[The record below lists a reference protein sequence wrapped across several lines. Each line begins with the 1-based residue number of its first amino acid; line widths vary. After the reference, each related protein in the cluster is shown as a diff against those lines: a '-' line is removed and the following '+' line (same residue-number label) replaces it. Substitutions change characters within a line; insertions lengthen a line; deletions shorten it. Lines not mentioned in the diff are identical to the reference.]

1 MGPVDPSTNLPP
13 PPTRER
19 CYRHPD
25 VETGV
30 HCTRC
35 GKPICPDCMIPAPV
49 GHQCPA
55 CVADAQREYRQG
67 AGKQV
72 ARARVR
78 TTPVTKILLL
88 AIAIGYVWELI
99 IAGGPGSLFDGP
111 SGVDLIS
118 AGALVPATDV
128 TSSGFAGGLVGGE
141 YWRLLSSMFLHAGL
155 LHLAFNAYALW
166 IFGQE
171 VERDIGSFPTSAV
184 YLVTGVFAG
193 AASYALAPGFIVAVG
208 ASGAIFG
215 VLGAYIA
222 YNWRRRQQVMAQ
234 ARVRGAIMLLLI
246 NLVIGFSIPS
256 IDWRAHV
263 GGLVAGLVAG
273 WAVDPSR
280 PPALRRTFTIAGLLA
295 LVIGAGVLV
304 ALRTAQIQADPS
316 VLLPGG

>member
-1 MGPVDPSTNLPP
+1 MGPVDPSTDLPP

-25 VETGV
+25 IETGV

-35 GKPICPDCMIPAPV
+35 GRPICPDCMIPAPV
-49 GHQCPA
+49 GHQCPN

-72 ARARVR
+72 DRARVR
-78 TTPVTKILLL
+78 TTPVTKLLL
-88 AIAIGYVWELI
+88 LLMTAGYVWELI

-111 SGVDLIS
+111 SGQALIN

-128 TSSGFAGGLVGGE
+128 TSSGFVGGLVGGE

-171 VERDIGSFPTSAV
+171 VERDIGSFPTLAV
-184 YLVTGVFAG
+184 FFVTGVFAG

-222 YNWRRRQQVMAQ
+222 YNWKRRQHVMAQ
-234 ARVRGAIMLLLI
+234 ARVRGAIMLLVI
-246 NLVIGFSIPS
+246 NLVIGFSVPR

-280 PPALRRTFTIAGLLA
+280 PPALRRTFTIAGLLVLVVGAVA
-295 LVIGAGVLV
+295 LVAF
-304 ALRTAQIQADPS
+304 RNAQIQADPS
-316 VLLPGG
+316 VLLQS

>member
-1 MGPVDPSTNLPP
+1 MCSVDPSTDLPP

-25 VETGV
+25 IETGV

-35 GKPICPDCMIPAPV
+35 GRPICPDCMIPAPV
-49 GHQCPA
+49 GHQCPN

-72 ARARVR
+72 TRARVR
-78 TTPVTKILLL
+78 TTPVTKLLL
-88 AIAIGYVWELI
+88 LVIVVGYVWELI
-99 IAGGPGSLFDGP
+99 VAGGPGSLFDGP
-111 SGVDLIS
+111 SGQALIN

-128 TSSGFAGGLVGGE
+128 TSSGFVGGLVGGE

-171 VERDIGSFPTSAV
+171 VERDIGSFSTLAV
-184 YLVTGVFAG
+184 FLVTGVFAG

-222 YNWRRRQQVMAQ
+222 YNWKRRQHVMAQ
-234 ARVRGAIMLLLI
+234 ARVRGAIMLLVI

-280 PPALRRTFTIAGLLA
+280 PPALRRTFTIAGLVVLVVAAAA
-295 LVIGAGVLV
+295 LVAF
-304 ALRTAQIQADPS
+304 RNAQIQADPTI
-316 VLLPGG
+316 LLGG